1 MKTII
6 APTAPWP
13 SPTKPRPPRMRI
25 RRQRPFTYAKLQPI
39 SEVDYFREAREQIA
53 EMKRKRAGK

>member
-6 APTAPWP
+6 VSTAAWP
-13 SPTKPRPPRMRI
+13 SPNKPRPPRMRI
-25 RRQRPFTYAKLQPI
+25 SRPRPVTYAKLQPI

-53 EMKRKRAGK
+53 EIKRKRAGK

>member
-6 APTAPWP
+6 AAGAAWP
-13 SPTKPRPPRMRI
+13 SPNKPRPPRIRI
-25 RRQRPFTYAKLQPI
+25 RRPRPVTYAKVQPI
-39 SEVDYFREAREQIA
+39 TEVDYLREAREQIA